1 MKVKRKMQ
9 FIVFL
14 EMCKQKFKVTEFEFP
29 TKSFF
34 SIPFNFT
41 AKNQQLQGFKT
52 ITMPIKLKFKTKTML
67 IKLNSKQ
74 KQST

>member
-1 MKVKRKMQ
+1 
-9 FIVFL
+9 VFL

-41 AKNQQLQGFKT
+41 AKNQQLQEFKT
-52 ITMPIKLKFKTKTML
+52 ITMPIKLKFKTKL

>member
-1 MKVKRKMQ
+1 MQ

-52 ITMPIKLKFKTKTML
+52 ITMSTKLKFKTKTKH
-67 IKLNSKQ
+67 INFISFVFVYNS
-74 KQST
+74 STL